1 MTEVIFAILTISLLL
16 YVILGGADFGGGI
29 LELFTRG
36 KASEIV
42 SKAIAP
48 VWEANH
54 VWLILVIVILFVGFP
69 PVYST
74 VLTALHIPI
83 LLALIGI
90 IFRGSAFTFRHY
102 DIEEEKP
109 KAVYSAVFRY
119 SSLFTTLFLGIS
131 LGGIILGE
139 ISTDF
144 SNGFY
149 QIYIH
154 PWFNLFSLSLG
165 IFLIILFAFLANIY
179 TLGEIKDEEEVER
192 FSRLAKY
199 MILALVVAGGV
210 VFAAAEINGHPLFL
224 EFINSP
230 VSIVSVVLA
239 TLALPVLW
247 INLKRRRQNLL
258 RMVAGF
264 QTTMI
269 VAGWFAIQFPIL
281 VKIKD
286 APDITLQNSA
296 APEQVQFY
304 MLIAL
309 VVGVLI
315 IFPYI
320 GYLYK
325 VFKFSKST
333 ETPHNVN
340 EEWEDVK

>member
-1 MTEVIFAILTISLLL
+1 MTEIIFTILTISLLL
-16 YVILGGADFGGGI
+16 YVILGGADFGAGI

-36 KASEIV
+36 KAAQIV

-69 PVYST
+69 AVYST

-102 DIEEEKP
+102 DIEEETP
-109 KAVYSAVFRY
+109 KAIYSSIFRY

-139 ISTDF
+139 ISTDL
-144 SNGFY
+144 SKGFY
-149 QIYIH
+149 EIYIH
-154 PWFNLFSLSLG
+154 PWFNLFSFSLG
-165 IFLIILFAFLANIY
+165 VFLIILFAFLANIY
-179 TLGEIKDEEEVER
+179 TLGEIENRDDVER
-192 FSRLAKY
+192 FARVAKY
-199 MILALVVAGGV
+199 MIAALVVAGGI
-210 VFAAAEINGHPLFL
+210 VFAAAEINGHPLLMEFL
-224 EFINSP
+224 NSP
-230 VSIVSVVLA
+230 VSIISVVLA

-247 INLKRRRQNLL
+247 INLKRNRQNLL
-258 RMVAGF
+258 RIVAGF

-269 VAGWFAIQFPIL
+269 VAGWFSIQFPII
-281 VKIKD
+281 VNIKD
-286 APDITLQNSA
+286 GPDITLQNSA

-325 VFKFSKST
+325 VFKFSSVS
-333 ETPHNVN
+333 EPPHNVN
-340 EEWEDVK
+340 KDSGEM

>member
-1 MTEVIFAILTISLLL
+1 MTEVIFIIMSISLLL
-16 YVILGGADFGGGI
+16 YVLLGGADFGAGI

-36 KASEIV
+36 KARDIV
-42 SKAIAP
+42 SDAIAP

-69 PVYST
+69 PVYTT

-109 KAVYSAVFRY
+109 KAIYSVIFRY
-119 SSLFTTLFLGIS
+119 SSLFTTFFLGVS

-149 QIYIH
+149 AIYIH
-154 PWFNLFSLSLG
+154 PWLNLFSFSLG
-165 IFLIILFAFLANIY
+165 IFLIILFAFLANIF
-179 TLGEIKDEEEVER
+179 TLGEIKEHKDVER
-192 FSRLAKY
+192 FARLAKY
-199 MILALVVAGGV
+199 MIAALVVAGGA
-210 VFAAAEINGHPLFL
+210 VFAAAEVYGHPLL
-224 EFINSP
+224 YEFINSP
-230 VSIVSVVLA
+230 VSLASVALA

-247 INLKRRRQNLL
+247 MNLTKRKQNLL
-258 RMVAGF
+258 RLVAGF

-269 VAGWFAIQFPIL
+269 VTGWFAIQFPIL
-281 VKIKD
+281 VNIKD
-286 APDITLQNSA
+286 APDITLQNA
-296 APEQVQFY
+296 RAPEQVQYY

-309 VVGVLI
+309 IAGVLI
-315 IFPYI
+315 IFPAM

-325 VFKFSKST
+325 VFKFNSVSKP
-333 ETPHNVN
+333 PHNVN
-340 EEWEDVK
+340 RDAGKFD

>member
-16 YVILGGADFGGGI
+16 YVILGGADFGAGI

-36 KASEIV
+36 KASQIV

-109 KAVYSAVFRY
+109 KAVYSLIFRY
-119 SSLFTTLFLGIS
+119 SSLFTTLFLGVS

-144 SNGFY
+144 TNGFY
-149 QIYIH
+149 AIYIH
-154 PWFNLFSLSLG
+154 PWFNLFSFSLG
-165 IFLIILFAFLANIY
+165 LFLIILFAFLANIY
-179 TLGEIKDEEEVER
+179 TLGEIKDEKEVER
-192 FSRLAKY
+192 FARLAKY
-199 MILALVVAGGV
+199 MIAALVVAGGV
-210 VFAAAEINGHPLFL
+210 VFAAAEINGHPLFN
-224 EFINSP
+224 EFLSSP
-230 VSIVSVVLA
+230 VSIGSVVLA

-247 INLKRRRQNLL
+247 KNLKRNRQNLL
-258 RMVAGF
+258 RLVAGF

-281 VKIKD
+281 VNIKD
-286 APDITLQNSA
+286 APDITLQSAA

-325 VFKFSKST
+325 VFKFSKET
-333 ETPHNVN
+333 ESPHNVN

>member
-36 KASEIV
+36 KASDIV

-83 LLALIGI
+83 LLVLIGI

-102 DIEEEKP
+102 DIEEVKP
-109 KAVYSAVFRY
+109 KAVYSSIFRY
-119 SSLFTTLFLGIS
+119 SSLFTTFFLGVS

-139 ISTDF
+139 ISTDYHQ
-144 SNGFY
+144 GFY

-179 TLGEIKDEEEVER
+179 SMGEIKEEKEVDW
-192 FSRLAKY
+192 FARLAKY
-199 MILALVVAGGV
+199 NIVALVVAGGV
-210 VFAAAEINGHPLFL
+210 VFAAAEINGHPLFR
-224 EFINSP
+224 EFIDSP
-230 VSIVSVVLA
+230 VSILSIILA
-239 TLALPVLW
+239 TLALPLLW
-247 INLKRRRQNLL
+247 KNLKRNRQNLL
-258 RMVAGF
+258 RIVAGF

-286 APDITLQNSA
+286 GPDITLQNAA
-296 APEQVQFY
+296 APGQVQFY

-309 VVGVLI
+309 IAGVLI

-325 VFKFSKST
+325 VFKFSNVS
-333 ETPHNVN
+333 EPSENVN
-340 EEWEDVK
+340 KDSGES

>member
-1 MTEVIFAILTISLLL
+1 MTEVIFIILSISLLL
-16 YVILGGADFGGGI
+16 YVLLGGADFGGGI

-36 KASEIV
+36 KASKVV
-42 SKAIAP
+42 SDAIAP

-102 DIEEEKP
+102 DIEEERP
-109 KAVYSAVFRY
+109 KAIYSSIFRY
-119 SSLFTTLFLGIS
+119 SSLFTTFFLGVS

-139 ISTDF
+139 ITTDF
-144 SNGFY
+144 TNGFY
-149 QIYIH
+149 QVYIH
-154 PWFNLFSLSLG
+154 PWFNLFSFSMG

-179 TLGEIKDEEEVER
+179 TLGEIKDEQEVER
-192 FSRLAKY
+192 FARLAKY
-199 MILALVVAGGV
+199 MIAALVVAGGV
-210 VFAAAEINGHPLFL
+210 VFAAAEISGHPLL
-224 EFINSP
+224 QEFVNSP
-230 VSIVSVVLA
+230 VSIISIILA
-239 TLALPVLW
+239 TLALPLLW
-247 INLKRRRQNLL
+247 KNLKRNRQNLL
-258 RMVAGF
+258 RLVAGF

-281 VKIKD
+281 VNIKD

-296 APEQVQFY
+296 APGQVQFY

-325 VFKFSKST
+325 VFKFSSISKP
-333 ETPHNVN
+333 PHNVN
-340 EEWEDVK
+340 RDSGAE

>member
-1 MTEVIFAILTISLLL
+1 MTEVIFAILTIALLL

-36 KASEIV
+36 KASEVV
-42 SKAIAP
+42 SRAIAP

-74 VLTALHIPI
+74 VLTTLHIPI

-102 DIEEEKP
+102 DIQEETPNKI
-109 KAVYSAVFRY
+109 YSSMFRY
-119 SSLFTTLFLGIS
+119 SSLFTTLFLGVS
-131 LGGIILGE
+131 VGGIILGE
-139 ISTDF
+139 ISTDY
-144 SNGFY
+144 SKGFY
-149 QIYIH
+149 EIYIH
-154 PWFNLFSLSLG
+154 PWFNLFSFSIG

-179 TLGEIKDEEEVER
+179 TLVEIKDEKEVDR
-192 FSRLAKY
+192 FARLAKY
-199 MILALVVAGGV
+199 MIAALVVAGGV
-210 VFAAAEINGHPLFL
+210 VFAAAEINGHHLFL
-224 EFINSP
+224 EFLQSP
-230 VSIVSVVLA
+230 VSIVFVVLA
-239 TLALPVLW
+239 TLALPILW
-247 INLKRRRQNLL
+247 KNLKRNRQNLL
-258 RMVAGF
+258 RLVAGF

-269 VAGWFAIQFPIL
+269 VGGWFAIQFPIL
-281 VKIKD
+281 VNLKD
-286 APDITLQNSA
+286 APDITLQNSK

-315 IFPYI
+315 ILPYI

-325 VFKFSKST
+325 VFKFSTVSEPPQNANKDSG
-333 ETPHNVN
+333 EM
-340 EEWEDVK
+340 